1 MHQAIIIH
9 RAEQLFT
16 SPSIQSFHDGPLWWC
31 FGWVGGCVCVQEG
44 GLGFP
49 LPPTQ
54 DFVIQFSRA
63 PSFECKRW
71 NPNYELTCI
80 GMTQKKLVV
89 LLSWVELSWVEIL
102 CVGVLILMS
111 YEDKMCPFCSLFNV
125 IEFWVNSL
133 DLIDWT
139 RTMEFT
145 RSLNSQSGT
154 NELHPHFVI
163 IKLKA
168 TSILG
173 NLGLRA
179 DNFSSE

>member
-1 MHQAIIIH
+1 MHQAIIH

-89 LLSWVELSWVEIL
+89 LLGWVELSWDFVCWEFLFSWVMKTKCVPLFIVQCHWIL
-102 CVGVLILMS
+102 S
-111 YEDKMCPFCSLFNV
+111 
-125 IEFWVNSL
+125 
-133 DLIDWT
+133 
-139 RTMEFT
+139 EFT
-145 RSLNSQSGT
+145 RFDWLN
-154 NELHPHFVI
+154 
-163 IKLKA
+163 K
-168 TSILG
+168 
-173 NLGLRA
+173 
-179 DNFSSE
+179 DNWIHWFTRQPVWDQWTPPTFCNNKVKSYFNFRQFRVESR